1 MAITPLPTPPSR
13 SQSPATFS
21 TDADAFLGALPDFAT
36 EANALAADVNA
47 DEASAAASAT
57 TATNAASIAVGA
69 ANYQGAYSAGVTY
82 QIGQSVS
89 SGGRQWVAKTVN
101 TGITPVEGAN
111 WLLINDGD
119 VLGPVSAVNNALAL
133 YDGTTGKIIKGGINN
148 GTAGQA
154 LISGGAGNVP
164 VWQAVGGTLNDTFT
178 AVAGITAGKVVQ
190 YTTGTNVEEVTG
202 SITPFSTALGTFTNI
217 GSVSNQGR
225 SRIGIS
231 DDGTRA
237 VALIVNGTSFTAR
250 VGTISGNDITWG
262 SGVNLTMAGTTTTNA
277 FWADICFY
285 PGSNTEF
292 AIIGYDNTAATN
304 NGYVCHFGTIS
315 GTTASFTRV
324 VILGGTQNAVH
335 RAFIYAPGAAV
346 LITSSSLTMQ
356 GLAFTF
362 TGTSITAGSVTTLVT
377 SFLGIFGADIDKLS
391 SNQII
396 VAYCNNAT
404 NAQVGAVR
412 ISASGT
418 VVSAGTPTTSIFNS
432 LGGGSV
438 DITCDKRVA
447 NRFFLSG
454 MLTTTALQIRTGT
467 VSGSSISIS
476 AGTSI
481 ADGDFKPNGDAV
493 YSASTYLRL
502 YCPIYG
508 NSLPAKTRLLVNYYR
523 NSASAALSYQ
533 ARGVFEAQ
541 DDTSAPTYSTIVVQG
556 TGNSYSSDPVTIVRG
571 ALSNVGFVISHE
583 FGNTTYNATAGSVAL
598 TYIVTNL
605 SDAKIVGIASNTVTT
620 GQLVTVDLL
629 GGYNRNQA
637 GLTNWAVYYVDPAGA
652 LTTTSTAPNVK
663 IGKST
668 SATAIQIKAP
678 TI

>member
-1 MAITPLPTPPSR
+1 
-13 SQSPATFS
+13 
-21 TDADAFLGALPDFAT
+21 
-36 EANALAADVNA
+36 
-47 DEASAAASAT
+47 
-57 TATNAASIAVGA
+57 
-69 ANYQGAYSAGVTY
+69 
-82 QIGQSVS
+82 
-89 SGGRQWVAKTVN
+89 VAKTIN
-101 TGITPVEGAN
+101 TGVTPVEGAN

-237 VALIVNGTSFTAR
+237 VALIVDGTSFKAR
-250 VGTISGNDITWG
+250 VGTISGNAITWG
-262 SGVNLTMAGTTTTNA
+262 SDVNLTMAGTTTTNA

-324 VILGGTQNAVH
+324 VILGGTQNPVH

-346 LITSSSLTMQ
+346 LITNSSTTMQ

-377 SFLGIFGADIDKLS
+377 SFQGFFGADVDKLS
-391 SNQII
+391 GNQII
-396 VAYCNNAT
+396 VAYCNNTT
-404 NAQVGAVR
+404 NSQIAAVR

-418 VVSAGTPTTSIFNS
+418 VVSAGTPTTSIFNT
-432 LGGGSV
+432 LGLKTA

-467 VSGSSISIS
+467 VSGSSISIVS
-476 AGTSI
+476 GTSI

-508 NSLPAKTRLLVNYYR
+508 NSFPAKTRLLVNYYR
-523 NSASAALSYQ
+523 TSASAALSYQ

-556 TGNSYSSDPVTIVRG
+556 TGNSYSSDPDPVIVRG

-583 FGNTTYNATAGSVAL
+583 FGNTSYNATAGSVAL

>member
-1 MAITPLPTPPSR
+1 
-13 SQSPATFS
+13 
-21 TDADAFLGALPDFAT
+21 
-36 EANALAADVNA
+36 
-47 DEASAAASAT
+47 
-57 TATNAASIAVGA
+57 
-69 ANYQGAYSAGVTY
+69 
-82 QIGQSVS
+82 
-89 SGGRQWVAKTVN
+89 
-101 TGITPVEGAN
+101 
-111 WLLINDGD
+111 
-119 VLGPVSAVNNALAL
+119 VSAVNNALAL

-237 VALIVNGTSFTAR
+237 VALIVDGTSFKAR
-250 VGTISGNDITWG
+250 VGTISGNAITWG
-262 SGVNLTMAGTTTTNA
+262 SDVNLTMAGTTTTNA

-324 VILGGTQNAVH
+324 VILGGTQNPVH

-346 LITSSSLTMQ
+346 LITNSSTTMQ

-377 SFLGIFGADIDKLS
+377 SFQGFFGADVDKLS
-391 SNQII
+391 GNQII
-396 VAYCNNAT
+396 VAYCNNTT
-404 NAQVGAVR
+404 NSQIAAVR

-418 VVSAGTPTTSIFNS
+418 VVSAGTPTTSIFNT
-432 LGGGSV
+432 LGLKTA

-467 VSGSSISIS
+467 VSGSSISIVS
-476 AGTSI
+476 GTSI

-508 NSLPAKTRLLVNYYR
+508 NSFPAKTRLLVNYYR
-523 NSASAALSYQ
+523 TSASAALSYQ

-556 TGNSYSSDPVTIVRG
+556 TGNSYSSDPDPVIVRG

-583 FGNTTYNATAGSVAL
+583 FGNTSYNATAGSVAL

>member
-154 LISGGAGNVP
+154 LISGGAGNAP
-164 VWQAVGGTLNDTFT
+164 VWQSVGGTLNDTFT

-190 YTTGTNVEEVTG
+190 YTTGTNVEQIAGSVTAY
-202 SITPFSTALGTFTNI
+202 SISLGTGVNAGTP
-217 GSVSNQGR
+217 SNQNR
-225 SRIGIS
+225 SRVGIS
-231 DDGTRA
+231 PDGTTA
-237 VALIVNGTSFTAR
+237 VALVGKSSVIEVRIGAISGSTVTWGTAVSL
-250 VGTISGNDITWG
+250 TISGATANSFRPGQI
-262 SGVNLTMAGTTTTNA
+262 SFIN
-277 FWADICFY
+277 
-285 PGSNTEF
+285 GSNTEF
-292 AIIGYDNTAATN
+292 IIVAYDGSGTTN
-304 NGYVCHFGTIS
+304 NGIVCYFGVIS
-315 GTTASFTRV
+315 GTTATFTRS
-324 VILGGTQNAVH
+324 IISAGTQSITAINSVH
-335 RAFIYAPGAAV
+335 YTTNSVCVFY
-346 LITSSSLTMQ
+346 LISTTMS
-356 GLAFTF
+356 GIPFTF
-362 TGTSITAGSVTTLVT
+362 SGTTITAGSVTSVAT
-377 SFLGIFGADIDKLS
+377 SVNLSVDTQHIACDFDPLTTGQIVVGYNGAS
-391 SNQII
+391 ANF
-396 VAYCNNAT
+396 
-404 NAQVGAVR
+404 AVR
-412 ISASGT
+412 LVRVTASGPSL
-418 VVSAGTPTTSIFNS
+418 SAGSPFNGSSTTDG
-432 LGGGSV
+432 LH
-438 DITCDKRVA
+438 DIAFDKRVA
-447 NRFFLSG
+447 NRLYNTFKLAGYIYTYTATISG
-454 MLTTTALQIRTGT
+454 STITASGSNSNVTPTGVVGDDNPYIIKMRCLPVSANFPPLTRLVTNYTSISTSTGT
-467 VSGSSISIS
+467 LTRSVLTQELSND
-476 AGTSI
+476 TTN
-481 ADGDFKPNGDAV
+481 PV
-493 YSASTYLRL
+493 YSTVQNTAFGSPSGNQNVFAISTFGKFALMNEA
-502 YCPIYG
+502 G
-508 NSLPAKTRLLVNYYR
+508 NSSTDV
-523 NSASAALSYQ
+523 SIGQ
-533 ARGVFEAQ
+533 APF
-541 DDTSAPTYSTIVVQG
+541 
-556 TGNSYSSDPVTIVRG
+556 
-571 ALSNVGFVISHE
+571 
-583 FGNTTYNATAGSVAL
+583 
-598 TYIVTNL
+598 TYIVSNL
-605 SDAKIVGIASNTVTT
+605 NDAKIVGIASNTVTT

-637 GLTNWAVYYVDPAGA
+637 GLTNWTVYYVDVTGA